1 LFRHKEEAGIYRKQ
15 GINNKEL
22 IKMAERHVDIE
33 ERHVE
38 KKMDSSH
45 VMATFIKYAAYIILF
60 FGALYFLVRFVFPM
74 F

>member
-1 LFRHKEEAGIYRKQ
+1 
-15 GINNKEL
+15 
-22 IKMAERHVDIE
+22 MAERHVDIE